1 MNALNQLKRLPET
14 KAEIESFVNA
24 AIGEILSGEIS
35 PLETE
40 IRLKMLEDT
49 IKGIR
54 KDVRVKRVVMEE
66 AEQYNGQSFFNTDI
80 KVIIRKTADYSL
92 DSQWTLHKA
101 QLKSRETLL
110 KECGGVDPD
119 TGEVVV
125 TYKESEVLT
134 LKLK

>member
-1 MNALNQLKRLPET
+1 MDALNQLKRLPEN
-14 KAEIESFVNA
+14 KAQIETFVNA

-35 PLETE
+35 PLEVE
-40 IRLKMLEDT
+40 IRLKVLADT
-49 IKGIR
+49 IALIR

-66 AEQYNGQSFFNTDI
+66 AEQYNNQSFFNTDI
-80 KVIIRKTADYSL
+80 KVIVRKTADYSA
-92 DSQWTLHKA
+92 DTIHTTLKA
-101 QLKSRETLL
+101 QMKARETLL
-110 KECGGVDPD
+110 KECKGCDPD